1 MKLYIFRHG
10 QTNGNV
16 NNIVQGAGVD
26 IPLNETGHKQA
37 QNLAQKLQ
45 PEKLDII
52 YSSPMIRARETAQTV
67 ASVSKIPVEVM
78 PGLEEV
84 HYGEAEGMYSEEA
97 HQKYADIF
105 AVIQDQ
111 TNPQW
116 REVHIPGAESVRMS
130 CERIEK
136 TLHRIK
142 QECEERG
149 CSKVGIATHGAL
161 MYNLYQKLFGQDRK
175 FDNCEYFIIEC

>member
-1 MKLYIFRHG
+1 MKFYIFRHG

-26 IPLNETGHKQA
+26 IPLNETGHQQA
-37 QNLAQKLQ
+37 QNLAQELQ
-45 PEKLDII
+45 KENLDII
-52 YSSPMIRARETAQTV
+52 YSSPMTRAQETAKIV
-67 ASVSKIPVEVM
+67 AAASNIPVETM

-116 REVHIPGAESVRMS
+116 QEAHIPGAESVRMS
-130 CERIEK
+130 LERVNRALQQVK
-136 TLHRIK
+136 K
-142 QECEERG
+142 ECEEHG

-161 MYNLYQKLFGQDRK
+161 MYNLYQKLFGQGRK
-175 FDNCEYFIIEC
+175 FDNCEYFIVEL